1 MSLFSITAKAAGW
14 KAIISALKNSSEEA
28 QFKVS
33 NDGVQFYG
41 APQGNPFIVSM
52 IWSKNNLNEL
62 TLDAEK
68 IIGFRTD
75 DIDKIFKRFCTDDVV
90 TISQKEEGYISISS
104 GNRSWDLRVIDSSM
118 VRKFNEP
125 KLPHTVL
132 LSVNPTDLKNIL
144 ADVAVFSKTA
154 HFVASKK
161 QIANNGEI
169 KSDEP
174 VVYLNSTDDS
184 GKARSQF
191 TPHTI
196 IEITE
201 DATAEYNLDYINDIV
216 SAVYSLSSSVKI
228 SFSNQKPILFEF
240 EIIDAGVLRYY
251 LAGLAIQ

>member
-1 MSLFSITAKAAGW
+1 MCQEQTFASGPVSP
-14 KAIISALKNSSEEA
+14 AIRPKRPLPS
-28 QFKVS
+28 
-33 NDGVQFYG
+33 
-41 APQGNPFIVSM
+41 
-52 IWSKNNLNEL
+52 
-62 TLDAEK
+62 
-68 IIGFRTD
+68 GFRGG
-75 DIDKIFKRFCTDDVV
+75 F
-90 TISQKEEGYISISS
+90 
-104 GNRSWDLRVIDSSM
+104 
-118 VRKFNEP
+118 
-125 KLPHTVL
+125 
-132 LSVNPTDLKNIL
+132 
-144 ADVAVFSKTA
+144 
-154 HFVASKK
+154 FVANKK
-161 QIANNGEI
+161 QITNNGEI